1 MTMSANKPPDRRQE
15 ICRAA
20 GLAGETELY
29 QLVAGSKASPE
40 KLLAKGLN
48 SGTLLELGYNQD
60 GLRKMGYS
68 EDALRRLGHAIAKPV
83 HEPIRSAADVIDTAD
98 VHSGDP
104 EHIRELVRSG
114 YRAEQFRIK
123 DISIQHLKRANCT
136 PHELERCGYSMEDLL
151 QVFSCAELRKAGYPV
166 RELRRHFKGHELRN
180 AGFSATDMRNAGF
193 GIKDLLGYGYN
204 ENQVKTAGFSIQEL
218 GREGLNRL
226 TVDKTRM
233 Q

>member
-1 MTMSANKPPDRRQE
+1 MTIFGNKPPDRRQE

-20 GLAGETELY
+20 GLTGETELY
-29 QLVAGSKASPE
+29 QLVAGSKTSPE

-48 SGTLLELGYNQD
+48 SKTLSELGYNQD
-60 GLRKMGYS
+60 GLRRIGYA
-68 EDALRRLGHAIAKPV
+68 EDALRRLGYLMPKQAD
-83 HEPIRSAADVIDTAD
+83 EPARSAASVIDTAD
-98 VHSGDP
+98 VHSNDP
-104 EHIRELVRSG
+104 EHMRELVRSG
-114 YRAEQFRIK
+114 YRAEQFRIQ
-123 DISIQHLKRANCT
+123 DISIQHLKRASCT

-193 GIKDLLGYGYN
+193 GIKDLLGFGYN

-226 TVDKTRM
+226 TVDKTKM